1 MVDAYQLN
9 KILQKIKMIICTE
22 RFDDTQISIETD
34 DKLRDDIT
42 LKLL

>member
-9 KILQKIKMIICTE
+9 KILQKIKMIISTE